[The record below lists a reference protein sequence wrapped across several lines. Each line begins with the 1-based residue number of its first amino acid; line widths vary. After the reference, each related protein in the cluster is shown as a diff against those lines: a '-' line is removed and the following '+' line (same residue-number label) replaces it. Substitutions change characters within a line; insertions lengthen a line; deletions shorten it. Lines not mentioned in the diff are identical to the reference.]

1 MKSCFA
7 FPRRTMTLTLS
18 LVITAAAATFFIYHA
33 RNVRAQDN
41 SAETEQLQ
49 NEFAQ
54 LSAEVNAFL
63 ERGNWLIAPSAA
75 DAQLQESATRQQL
88 LQRLSSFE
96 NKVRIPTAS
105 IDQSRVLLNAIRD
118 LEEKLFRSPAAPFE
132 PPTED
137 TRAAIMKG
145 IKWPGKT
152 NSNQVQPEATGTVTG
167 KVIDTAAHPIANVSV
182 LVVDSVGNGTGGIT
196 DSSGNYTS
204 PGISPGTYYVVTLNS
219 EGYLDQIYDGQP
231 CLEFRCLNPVVG
243 NATPITV
250 TSGATTA
257 NINFTLKKGGAISV
271 KTTDASTS
279 AALPNA
285 PVSIYDGNGLQ
296 LESTLSDASGNF
308 MSSGLPPGT
317 YYAVSF
323 GHNGYV
329 GQIYNNITCVGDNC
343 NIAAGT
349 PIAINTSTVN
359 ITFALTKG
367 GTLSGVVTDAGNSA
381 PLASMTFNILNSSG
395 NVVDFGTT
403 DASGA
408 YQSQT
413 GLPTGTY
420 FVKVLVNDTY
430 LGQIYNGVP
439 CLELGCLATNGTPI
453 SVTNA
458 VNTGG
463 INFALQKGG
472 QIAGKVTDASNS
484 PVANVEVD
492 IYDANGTGA
501 DFAVTDASGNYVT
514 VQALPAGTYYARTIN
529 SGFIDQIYNGITCT
543 GTCDVTTGSPITVTL
558 GATTGNIN
566 FSLQT
571 GGSISGKIVDG
582 ANNFPIGS
590 MTIQAYDSN
599 GNLAG
604 SAKSNNPG
612 FYTIFGLPAGTYYLR
627 TLNNFEY
634 IDQLYSGIQCAFQN
648 CAPTSGSPVTVT
660 NGATTPN
667 INFTMQRGG
676 RISGVVTNVANSL
689 GLVGPSVR
697 LYDANGTF
705 VSSADTHNGGNY
717 SSGTGLPTGTY
728 FARTSNTLGYLDQLY
743 SGLSCALSCRPSSG
757 TPINVT
763 AGSNTSNINFGLQK
777 GGTISGKVTDAVSH
791 GPIPTVFVN
800 IYDPGGNLVTNGVSD
815 GAGNYV
821 TFDGLPSG
829 NYFAQSSNSQNYIDA
844 LFNGIQCPLLCDPTS
859 GTAITVNAATNTA
872 NVDFALTKGGT
883 IAGKVTDAGT
893 SAGISSVTL
902 SIFDSTGTLVTS
914 ASTNGAGTYTT
925 TKGLPAGNYFVKS
938 GNSQGYINQLY
949 NGIACPLNAC
959 TTISGTPIVVSSGGT
974 VSNINLALQKGGS
987 INGKV
992 IDAGNSQPLSGVTVR
1007 ILDSSGNFVT
1017 SGTTNGSGIYT
1028 STVGLPTG
1036 VYLARTSNSLGY
1048 VEQLYQNIQCAGCSV
1063 TSGTSIPVVVGS
1075 QTTAIDF
1082 ALSKG
1087 GTISGTVTAAV
1098 SHLPLESVSVTLYD
1112 GGGRAVS
1119 TGTSDAS
1126 GKYVTGA
1133 GVPTGSYFA
1142 ATTNDSGYLDELY
1155 SAITCP
1161 VGCAVTNGTPI
1172 SITAGSNT
1180 ANVNFALPQAGSAV
1194 GFAAANFTVSETST
1208 SATITVQRL
1217 GDLNGA
1223 ASVDYSTSD
1232 GTAAQKS
1239 DYTPAFG
1246 TLNFATGESIKT
1258 FQVLLTKDAFQE
1270 SSETVNLSL
1279 SNVTGAAVL
1288 GNPNQAVLTIT
1299 NDPLAPASPNPIDDT
1314 RDFVI
1319 QHYHDFLGRDADDA
1333 GLVFWTSSIN
1343 TCGADAACVAVNR
1356 INTSAAFF
1364 MSIEFQETGG
1374 AVIRLQ
1380 RAAFGKKSNDPA
1392 TRITYQQLT
1401 RDSRQ
1406 IGNGVIVG
1414 QGAWDQLLNQNKQ
1427 AYAQQTVTSSA
1438 FMALYPTSLSAAN
1451 FVDALFASA
1460 GVTPTS
1466 AERQAAIN
1474 DFAGGGTSGRT
1485 AALLS
1490 ITDSS
1495 SLRQIELTP
1504 SFVLMQYFGYLRRN
1518 PTDAPDNNDNG
1529 YQFWLTKLNSFN
1541 GDFNKAE
1548 MVKAFILSSEYR
1560 SRFGAP

>member
-1 MKSCFA
+1 MNSSFA
-7 FPRRTMTLTLS
+7 FPRRTVTLTLS
-18 LVITAAAATFFIYHA
+18 LVITAAVATFCIYHA
-33 RNVRAQDN
+33 RNVRAQNN

-49 NEFAQ
+49 NEFAE

-63 ERGNWLIAPSAA
+63 GSASKLIAPSAA
-75 DAQLQESATRQQL
+75 GAQLQESVTRQEL
-88 LQRLSSFE
+88 LRRLSAFE
-96 NKVRIPTAS
+96 NEARSVGGPS
-105 IDQSRVLLNAIRD
+105 IQSRALLNAIRD
-118 LEEKLFRSPAAPFE
+118 LEEKLFHSPAAPFQQSS
-132 PPTED
+132 ED
-137 TRAAIMKG
+137 RRAATVSRVKPSG
-145 IKWPGKT
+145 T
-152 NSNQVQPEATGTVTG
+152 NSNQIQPEATGTVTG
-167 KVIDTAAHPIANVSV
+167 KVVDTGAHPISNVVVSV
-182 LVVDSVGNGTGGIT
+182 TDNTGHGPYAFT
-196 DSSGNYTS
+196 DNAGNYS
-204 PGISPGTYYVVTLNS
+204 VSGVSPGTYYVVTEND
-219 EGYLDQIYDGQP
+219 EGYLDQIYNGVP
-231 CLEFRCLNPVVG
+231 CLALRCFQPTVVA
-243 NATPITV
+243 NATTISV
-250 TSGATTA
+250 TSGSTTA
-257 NINFTLKKGGAISV
+257 NINFTLQKGGAISAQV
-271 KTTDASTS
+271 KDAGTS
-279 AALPNA
+279 AAVVGLP
-285 PVSIYDGNGLQ
+285 VTLYDGNGK
-296 LESTLSDASGNF
+296 EVVTNFSDASGNV
-308 MSSGLPPGT
+308 MSPGLPPGT
-317 YYAVSF
+317 YYLVALGV
-323 GHNGYV
+323 NGYI
-329 GQIYNNITCVGDNC
+329 GQIYNNITCVGQPC
-343 NIAAGT
+343 NAAAGT
-349 PIAINTSTVN
+349 PIVINTSTVN

-367 GTLSGVVTDAGNSA
+367 GTISGVVTDAGNSA
-381 PLASMTFNILNSSG
+381 PVASMDFNILNSSG
-395 NVVDFGTT
+395 NVVDLGLT

-413 GLPTGTY
+413 GLPTGNY
-420 FVKVLVNDTY
+420 FVRVSSNDTY
-430 LGQIYNGVP
+430 LGQIYNGIP
-439 CLELGCLATNGTPI
+439 CPESCVATNGTPI
-453 SVTNA
+453 SV
-458 VNTGG
+458 VNGLTTAG

-472 QIAGKVTDASNS
+472 QISGKVTDASNS
-484 PVANVEVD
+484 PLANVEVD
-492 IYDANGTGA
+492 MYDANGTGI
-501 DFAVTDASGNYVT
+501 DFGVTDASGNYLT

-529 SGFIDQIYNGITCT
+529 SGFIDQLYNGINCT
-543 GTCDVTTGSPITVTL
+543 GDCDVTTGSPITVTL
-558 GATTGNIN
+558 GTTTGNIN

-571 GGSISGKIVDG
+571 GGSISGKILDV

-590 MTIQAYDSN
+590 MTIQAYDSR

-612 FYTIFGLPAGTYYLR
+612 LYTIFGLPAGTYYLR

-648 CAPTSGSPVTVT
+648 CNATSGTPVTVT

-676 RISGVVTNVANSL
+676 RISGVVTNAANSL
-689 GLVGPSVR
+689 GLVGASVR
-697 LYDANGTF
+697 FYDANGTF
-705 VSSADTHNGGNY
+705 VSSADTFGGGNY
-717 SSGTGLPTGTY
+717 VSGTGLPTGTY

-743 SGLSCALSCRPSSG
+743 SGLSCALGCRPSSG

-763 AGSNTSNINFGLQK
+763 DGSNTNNINFGLQK

-791 GPIPTVFVN
+791 GPIPNVFVD
-800 IYDPGGNLVTNGVSD
+800 IYDPSGNLVTNGVSD

-829 NYFAQSSNSQNYIDA
+829 DYFAQSSNSQNYIDA

-859 GTAITVNAATNTA
+859 GTAITVNAAANTA
-872 NVDFALTKGGT
+872 NLNFSLTKGGT
-883 IAGKVTDAGT
+883 ITGKVTDANT
-893 SAGISSVTL
+893 SAGLSSVTM
-902 SIFDSTGTLVTS
+902 SIFNSTGTLVTS

-938 GNSQGYINQLY
+938 GNSQGYINQIY
-949 NGIACPLNAC
+949 NGIQCPSNAC
-959 TTISGTPIVVSSGGT
+959 APTGGTPIVVTSGST

-987 INGKV
+987 IIGKV

-1007 ILDSSGNFVT
+1007 ILDSSGGFVT
-1017 SGTTNGSGIYT
+1017 TGTTNGSGIYT

-1063 TSGTSIPVVVGS
+1063 TTGTSIPVVVGS

-1087 GTISGTVTAAV
+1087 GTISGTVIDAI

-1126 GKYVTGA
+1126 GKYVSGA

-1155 SAITCP
+1155 DAIPCP
-1161 VGCAVTNGTPI
+1161 VGCTVTTGTPI

-1270 SSETVNLSL
+1270 SSETVNLLL
-1279 SNVTGAAVL
+1279 SDVTGGAVL

-1314 RDFVI
+1314 RDFVV

-1333 GLVFWTSSIN
+1333 GLVFWTNAIN

-1392 TRITYQQLT
+1392 TRITYQQLI

-1427 AYAQQTVTSSA
+1427 AYAQQVITSSA
-1438 FMALYPTSLSAAN
+1438 FIALYPTSLSAAN

-1474 DFAGGGTSGRT
+1474 AFAGGGTSGRT
-1485 AALLS
+1485 AALSS
-1490 ITDSS
+1490 ITDSN

-1548 MVKAFILSSEYR
+1548 MVKAFILSNEYR
-1560 SRFGAP
+1560 SRFGSP